1 MNQLKLKLIIAAVAI
16 LVVGALGGYLLA
28 QWSAQPEGAATQGAA
43 TQQGERKVLYWHD
56 PMVPSAKFDKPGK
69 SPFMDMQLV
78 PVYADE
84 EGGAAVKVSPVV
96 TQNLGIRLGTVE
108 KMALRPTLAAV
119 GSVAFD
125 EHLIEVVQARVE
137 GYVTRLH
144 VKAPLERVRRGQPL
158 ADILAP
164 AWLEAQEEY
173 LALLDAQS
181 TRGQAIR
188 DAARQRLT
196 VLAVPESTI
205 RGLDTERKT
214 NATAT
219 LVAPIDGVVAELAV
233 REGAAFM
240 PGAALFRINGLK
252 SVWVNA
258 QIPEAQVSMVS
269 MGSTVTARATAW
281 PGVTFKGRVEALLP
295 DVDLQTRTLPVRIV
309 IENPEFKLAP
319 GMFVSL
325 DFEGKSD
332 QEQLVVPSEAII
344 MTGEHNVVI
353 VARGGGGFDVAEVS
367 PGMEAEGKTAILSGL
382 EEGQSIVLSG
392 QFLIDSEAS
401 LKSTVSRLSTAVES
415 SAAQEE
421 TAAAPEDARS
431 LHLTEG
437 SITAITPDAITIA
450 HGPVPSL
457 NWGAMTMSFKPPVKM
472 PSAQLKVGDRVSF
485 SFAPAAQGQFQIDS
499 ITLLD
504 EREAETKP

>member
-1 MNQLKLKLIIAAVAI
+1 MNQLRVKLIIAAVAI
-16 LVVGALGGYLLA
+16 LIAGAVGGYWFA
-28 QWSAQPEGAATQGAA
+28 QQRSPSGDASPAAQA
-43 TQQGERKVLYWHD
+43 GERKVLYWHD
-56 PMVPSAKFDKPGK
+56 PMVPNARFDKPGK

-78 PVYADE
+78 PVYTDE
-84 EGGAAVKVSPVV
+84 SGAAVKVSPIVS
-96 TQNLGIRLGTVE
+96 QNLGIRLATVE
-108 KMALRPTLAAV
+108 KMVLQPRLAAV

-125 EHLIEVVQARVE
+125 ENLIEVVQARVE

-144 VKAPLERVRRGQPL
+144 VKAPLERVRRGEPL

-181 TRGQAIR
+181 GRGQAVR

-196 VLAVPESTI
+196 VLGVPQSTI
-205 RGLDTERKT
+205 RGLDTERKA

-219 LVAPIDGVVAELAV
+219 LVAPIDGVVSELAV

-240 PGAALFRINGLK
+240 PGAALFRISGLK

-258 QIPEAQVSMVS
+258 QVPEAQVSMIQ
-269 MGSTVTARATAW
+269 MGSSVTARATAW
-281 PGVTFKGRVEALLP
+281 PNATFKGRVQALLP

-309 IENPEFKLAP
+309 VENPEFMLAP

-325 DFEGKSD
+325 DFEAKEE
-332 QEQLVVPSEAII
+332 QEQLVIPSEAII
-344 MTGEHNVVI
+344 MTGERNVVV
-353 VARGGGGFDVAEVS
+353 VAREGGGFDVAEVAL
-367 PGMEAEGKTAILSGL
+367 GTEAEGKTAILSGL
-382 EEGQSIVLSG
+382 EEGQSVVASG

-401 LKSTVSRLSTAVES
+401 LKSTVSRLSTA
-415 SAAQEE
+415 AQGHATREE
-421 TAAAPEDARS
+421 TAAKPEDARS

-437 SITAITPDAITIA
+437 TITAITPEAITIA

-457 NWGAMTMSFKPPVKM
+457 QWGAMTMSFKPPTKM

-485 SFAPAAQGQFQIDS
+485 SFASTAQGQFEIDS

-504 EREAETKP
+504 ESDAEPKP